1 MASWAFFNL
10 AADTNFI
17 ALVICLVEFTDTI
30 LFLTSFKL
38 AMACIFYVGRLY
50 RAIRLG
56 IAETTIP
63 AAIPFY

>member
-1 MASWAFFNL
+1 
-10 AADTNFI
+10 
-17 ALVICLVEFTDTI
+17 
-30 LFLTSFKL
+30 
-38 AMACIFYVGRLY
+38 MACIFYVGRLY